1 MDLLCIEAISAVVVS
16 SDNQFI
22 VSSSKDHTI
31 KVSKLEVKKEIKEIN
46 LSLHAEE
53 KSKAVTLDSLWAN
66 LMYKQI
72 SWEWTRCVIN
82 V

>member
-1 MDLLCIEAISAVVVS
+1 MWPFDLSSIDAISAVVVS

-46 LSLHAEE
+46 ISDHIEG
-53 KSKAVTLDSLWAN
+53 KSKTYNFTFFMS
-66 LMYKQI
+66 
-72 SWEWTRCVIN
+72 
-82 V
+82 